1 MLIAVLLSLSLLPL
15 ALPADVRQDPA
26 PTEPFMQWDGETED
40 AYRRAL
46 HLWAVRGKP
55 GEAAD
60 ILLALADKAEVTQI
74 AGQASWVLVLAAQA
88 LAEAGRTD
96 EAAALIPGIERGARG
111 TALAAYVDRELA
123 TLSGQLGVGSNGL
136 DPAFDEYF
144 RETVVKQGTGDWLID
159 TYGRSLLPYI
169 LNLIETWQSD
179 PKEASVVI
187 QAVQLGWAIADD
199 EYVQELLRISKNM
212 STLSY
217 LTVFGSG
224 RAAGDL
230 TARKSSLQ
238 FWLTQSR
245 SGDQQRAA
253 SAGALLPNFLLRI
266 DDTADLTILNY
277 ALASDSDLL
286 SRIIEKLTGNKEEA
300 ARKLLLAV
308 AREAPPELAR
318 AAGNAL
324 SQFGIQ
330 EVVDLASSGALTDVA
345 RYLVTVARIR
355 LDNWAMPVGNE
366 SLERIVMR
374 LANDC
379 QVKDAFIRDQ
389 ASRMRV
395 IEWQP
400 PLVSGWEHALDV
412 PNELLANESL
422 RSLLAFAAVG
432 MNDADALDQALASGP
447 PLHSEV
453 LLFMIGQYKGPLC
466 SSIWNDLATYQRLA
480 PKEALEMALRA
491 NAKDVNL
498 DRARQIYKLYPDFRE
513 WEEIFGKW
521 SELGLSDDLRS
532 VLLDPSLTWKVR
544 YEAARPYLQS
554 DASRDGQLITG
565 MLQGWRSLPEADQR
579 YLTTAISVLYQ
590 DVPDALNLRDQSDL
604 LQLFFDLN
612 VNCFLVG
619 HALRSENEADW
630 KPILDFM
637 TDPSRASWIA
647 TYLHGSSELTRSAAA
662 PAVALAMV
670 RAGMLDTQVLPGDPD
685 SRDWLRPGSAE
696 ALEVARIFLQSS
708 DGQPRNVALNFLL
721 RDCSAYLALQEEL
734 VRYWRDPE
742 FAGWMSYVAAK
753 HAKSL
758 DATDRIRAAWQLPD
772 LQDRSLVLR
781 AMINTTD
788 PRFVPVLLEAISD
801 ADQKVASTAREGLQR
816 LKEIEEQRAFWESW
830 QATGVG
836 GSPTAALL
844 KQIQSKNKEVRLSAI
859 RALGA
864 LKAPEALPLLISL
877 LEDPDPEVVAA
888 ARAGLTWLNPESAP
902 K

>member
-1 MLIAVLLSLSLLPL
+1 MWIALLLSLLPS
-15 ALPADVRQDPA
+15 AMPADMRQNPGSA
-26 PTEPFMQWDGETED
+26 SEPFMQWDGETED

-60 ILLALADKAEVTQI
+60 ILLSLADKPEVTQI

-111 TALAAYVDRELA
+111 TQLEVFVGRELA

-144 RETVVKQGTGDWLID
+144 REAVVKPGANVWLVD

-187 QAVQLGWAIADD
+187 QSVQLGWAIADD

-230 TARKSSLQ
+230 TARQSSLQ

-253 SAGALLPNFLLRI
+253 SAAAMLPNFLLRI
-266 DDTADLTILNY
+266 DDAADLTILNY
-277 ALASDSDLL
+277 ALASDSNLL
-286 SRIIEKLTGNKEEA
+286 SRIIETLTGQKEEA
-300 ARKLLLAV
+300 ARKLLLAI
-308 AREAPPELAR
+308 AREAPPELAH

-324 SQFGIQ
+324 SQYGIQ
-330 EVVDLASSGALTDVA
+330 EVVDLASSGELTDVA

-355 LDNWAMPVGNE
+355 LDNWGIPGRNDGVA
-366 SLERIVMR
+366 SIAMR

-379 QVKDAFIRDQ
+379 HVKDAFIRDQ
-389 ASRMRV
+389 TSRMSV
-395 IEWQP
+395 AEWQP

-432 MNDADALDQALASGP
+432 MNDDDALDRALASGP
-447 PLHSEV
+447 PLHSDV
-453 LLFMIGQYKGPLC
+453 LLFLIGQYKGPLC

-480 PKEALEMALRA
+480 PKDALEMALRA
-491 NAKDVNL
+491 NAKDVDL
-498 DRARQIYKLYPDFRE
+498 DRALQIYELYPDFRE
-513 WEEIFGKW
+513 WGEIFGKW
-521 SELGLSDDLRS
+521 SELGLSDDLHS
-532 VLLDPSLTWKVR
+532 VLLNQSLTWKVR
-544 YEAARPYLQS
+544 YEAARPFLQS
-554 DASRDGQLITG
+554 NASRDGQLITG
-565 MLQGWRSLPEADQR
+565 MLHGWRALPEAEKR
-579 YLTTAISVLYQ
+579 FLATAISVLYS
-590 DVPDALNLRDQSDL
+590 DIPDAINRRDLSEL
-604 LQLFFDLN
+604 LHLFFELN
-612 VNCFLVG
+612 MNCFVVDY
-619 HALRSENEADW
+619 ALRSEDEADW
-630 KPILDFM
+630 EPVLEFM
-637 TDPSRASWIA
+637 TDLPSASWIA
-647 TYLHGSSELTRSAAA
+647 TYLHGSSDLTRSSAA
-662 PAVALAMV
+662 PTVALAMV
-670 RAGMLDTQVLPGDPD
+670 RAGLLTPHVLPADPD

-708 DGQPRNVALNFLL
+708 DGQPRNVALSFLL
-721 RDCSAYLALQEEL
+721 RDASAYLALQEEL
-734 VRYWRDPE
+734 SRYWQDPE

-753 HAKSL
+753 HAKLL